1 MKINFLFK
9 ESLRGLNTAKLSTLA
24 SVITIT
30 LSLILIAIYYM
41 VSVNSNKLIKSVKD
55 KVEIE
60 VFLDDSIT
68 QDELSDLREKIRT
81 IGGVKQ
87 ITYISKDE
95 AAKIFTGEFGSDMLD
110 IFESNPLPASLKIN
124 LYDEYKYTERMN
136 KIKAQIN
143 TMKKVQD
150 IVYPEK
156 NLEMIEKNSSGLLL
170 INLLVLIVISLSSIF
185 LVSNT
190 IRLVISSKKKILEL
204 FKLLG
209 AKNSFI
215 ITPFLIGGFIQGLIG
230 GLLAVAAIY
239 GFYFLFTSKFSTNE
253 LKIEFIGI
261 EYIIAL
267 IISGIFLGIL
277 GSVISVK
284 FFLKKERLINY

>member
-215 ITPFLIGGFIQGLIG
+215 ITPFLIGGFIQGLLG

>member
-1 MKINFLFK
+1 LKINFLFK

-30 LSLILIAIYYM
+30 LSLILIAIYYI

>member
-1 MKINFLFK
+1 
-9 ESLRGLNTAKLSTLA
+9 
-24 SVITIT
+24 
-30 LSLILIAIYYM
+30 M

-215 ITPFLIGGFIQGLIG
+215 ITPFLIGGFIQGLLG

>member
-9 ESLRGLNTAKLSTLA
+9 ESIRGLNSAKLSTFA

-30 LSLILIAIYYM
+30 LSLILIAIYYNI
-41 VSVNSNKLIKSVKD
+41 SINSNKLIKSIKD

-60 VFLDDSIT
+60 VFLDDSIN
-68 QDELSDLREKIRT
+68 QDELNDLREKIRT

-87 ITYISKDE
+87 ITYISKAD
-95 AAKIFTGEFGSDMLD
+95 AAKIFESEFGKDMLD

-170 INLLVLIVISLSSIF
+170 INLLILIVISVSSIF

-215 ITPFLIGGFIQGLIG
+215 ITPFIIGGFIQGFAG
-230 GLLAVAAIY
+230 GILAVGALY
-239 GFYFLFTSKFSTNE
+239 GFYFLFTSKFSSNE
-253 LKIEFIGI
+253 LKIDFMGI
-261 EYIIAL
+261 EFVISLVIA
-267 IISGIFLGIL
+267 GIFLGIL
-277 GSVISVK
+277 GSLISVK